1 MNTSAREARPTK
13 TRRLQILFIAI
24 GPALSELCRIHLSRA
39 GFEVIRHSEAQDLQQ
54 LRKQLGSESYDIIL
68 VEECLP
74 NCTATDILGLLR
86 DQQLVVP
93 IVLLV
98 DPSKEDYALKYIKQG
113 VWDVVAKDR
122 LSRLG
127 VAAHRALLE
136 QNMRAKWNQMERETE
151 LARSV
156 SHDVNNLITALLGS
170 CDHLTRELGGDNRL
184 CALVEEIRTAG
195 ELSASLADRLLSV
208 RGSRLDA
215 PTVLDLNEVLSNMET
230 LLRRLLPSSVE
241 LLVVRSAK
249 PLPVRA
255 KRGEI
260 EQLVLNLS
268 LNASEAMPEGGKL
281 TIRVGSVDQDA
292 PSRAFQGILQ
302 PGRYAHL
309 VVSDTGCGIARR
321 NQGRIFEPFF
331 TTKKKVGGKAR
342 GLGLAVVKAIV
353 KRRGGIL
360 RVASEPESGAT
371 FEVYLPQVEGV
382 MPERDQR
389 VAVHDSKGGMVVLVE
404 DEPLLRKVA
413 CRVLRSFGHRVV
425 EARDAM
431 EAIGIC
437 EQERSV
443 DLLVTDV
450 ALPQMSGPE
459 LAARLKSLQPRLK
472 VLFMTG
478 HASTA
483 MAGGGFNYG
492 AWLLQKPFKPS
503 VLARKVRD
511 ILETGS

>member
-13 TRRLQILFIAI
+13 ARRVRILFIAI
-24 GPALSELCRIHLSRA
+24 GPALSELCKTHLSRA
-39 GFEVIRHSEAQDLQQ
+39 GFEVIRHSEARDPWQ
-54 LRKQLGSESYDIIL
+54 LRKQLSSESYDIIL

-93 IVLLV
+93 VVLIV
-98 DPSKEDYALKYIKQG
+98 DPSKENNALDYIKQG

-136 QNMRAKWNQMERETE
+136 QNMRAKWAQMEREAE

-170 CDHLTRELGGDNRL
+170 CDHLARKLGGDNRL
-184 CALVEEIRTAG
+184 CPLVEEIRTAG
-195 ELSASLADRLLSV
+195 ELSASLADRLLSPQ
-208 RGSRLDA
+208 RPQLDA
-215 PTVLDLNEVLSNMET
+215 ATVLDLNEVSSNMET

-249 PLPVRA
+249 ALLVRA

-281 TIRVGSVDQDA
+281 TIRVGSVDQGA
-292 PSRAFQGILQ
+292 PCRAFQGILQ

-331 TTKKKVGGKAR
+331 TTKKKASGKTR
-342 GLGLAVVKAIV
+342 GLGLAVVQAIV
-353 KRRGGIL
+353 KRRGGSL

-382 MPERDQR
+382 MPEPGQR
-389 VAVHDSKGGMVVLVE
+389 AAVHHSNGGTVVLVE

-431 EAIGIC
+431 EAVGIC

-459 LAARLKSLQPRLK
+459 LAARLKSVQPGLK
-472 VLFMTG
+472 VLFITG
-478 HASTA
+478 QASNA

-492 AWLLQKPFKPS
+492 TWLLQKPFKPS
-503 VLARKVRD
+503 ALARKVRD
-511 ILETGS
+511 ILETGT

>member
-1 MNTSAREARPTK
+1 
-13 TRRLQILFIAI
+13 
-24 GPALSELCRIHLSRA
+24 
-39 GFEVIRHSEAQDLQQ
+39 
-54 LRKQLGSESYDIIL
+54 
-68 VEECLP
+68 
-74 NCTATDILGLLR
+74 
-86 DQQLVVP
+86 
-93 IVLLV
+93 
-98 DPSKEDYALKYIKQG
+98 
-113 VWDVVAKDR
+113 
-122 LSRLG
+122 
-127 VAAHRALLE
+127 
-136 QNMRAKWNQMERETE
+136 MERETE

-156 SHDVNNLITALLGS
+156 SHDVNNLITTLLGS

-208 RGSRLDA
+208 RRSQLDA

-241 LLVVRSAK
+241 LLLVRSAK
-249 PLPVRA
+249 ALPVRA

-268 LNASEAMPEGGKL
+268 LNASEAMPGGGKL
-281 TIRVGSVDQDA
+281 TIRVGSLDQDA
-292 PSRAFQGILQ
+292 PSRTFQGTLQ

-389 VAVHDSKGGMVVLVE
+389 VAVHHSNGGTVVLVE

-483 MAGGGFNYG
+483 MAGWGFNYG
-492 AWLLQKPFKPS
+492 AWFLQKPFKPS

-511 ILETGS
+511 ILETGT